1 MKNSVQETSIFSGQ
15 AKKEESIK
23 VLDEDKLKKWEE
35 NYENNV
41 WETIERSVSSGQST
55 IAPNTAK

>member
-1 MKNSVQETSIFSGQ
+1 MKNSVQETPIFSGQ

-23 VLDEDKLKKWEE
+23 VLDKDKLKKWEE

-41 WETIERSVSSGQST
+41 W
-55 IAPNTAK
+55 